1 MRAPVLTAPSFIY
14 KPCPFTSRQRHMVTQ
29 APAQKAKL
37 ESTGP
42 VDDLV
47 YWLGLAL
54 VVVGLLNVTPAIP
67 GWDELW
73 RSITGIAHFKIR
85 RFPSEWLYPIVFFW
99 MMLIVALKHSM
110 WRSWAGKSAST
121 RRFGLFADFSLVLA
135 AAAISLSY
143 LTELEAVCLVDV
155 VKGDRAYLMQQ
166 ALDADIEYAEMLGLP
181 IPDTADDPA
190 CQSTTGAWL
199 PLILFASIIVFL
211 IWNIKVWGLPL
222 VLVSLAIAAY
232 TFATVMNWY
241 VNGAE
246 DQNKYLITILSS
258 EEPRSLTSGR
268 EFVRDALINNT
279 AGLLGRFINVLL
291 LLVFPYIILGAL
303 FGRCAGG
310 QALIKLAFSATRNLR
325 GGPAHAAVV
334 SSAMFGTITGG
345 PVVNVLSTG
354 VLTIPMML
362 KRGFSKVFAGG
373 VEAAASSGGSI
384 MPPIMGV
391 AAFIMSAMTGVPYR
405 EIIIAAIIPA
415 LFYFF
420 CLFLSVIFQAR
431 KQNIQAVGELTDDMR
446 LTGEDRLHLMQIF
459 LPVLLVL
466 FLLLTPKDA
475 VGCSWISVLLG
486 TVVEHNGDACSVVSM
501 PWIVELFQ
509 NAAGDASA
517 AGWWAVALLLVL
529 MLLDKE
535 FRAKPKKIFD
545 GLAQAGVTVS
555 TLYLMFLAVTVI
567 DVCLNFTGL
576 AKFVA
581 VDVLGYLKTFDVSV
595 SSAGFQLFALFLTML
610 LAVLLGMGMPAVP
623 AYINVALLMGPML
636 IGLGIAT
643 FTAHMFVFYFAVASA
658 ITPPVA
664 LAAFAASTITKADPM
679 RTGFSAVKSGIVMF
693 TIPFVFAMYPELLLI
708 DKAVLDPST
717 GLFLA
722 GYDGGTD
729 LAWLTLL
736 LARLAIALY
745 LVTSALSAYD
755 QSALNAPNIGLRL
768 IIAVLVMFKPVE
780 VFVPALIAACALIA
794 VHQMRHRSTPQAA

>member
-1 MRAPVLTAPSFIY
+1 
-14 KPCPFTSRQRHMVTQ
+14 MV
-29 APAQKAKL
+29 KL
-37 ESTGP
+37 NRFQSNSSQESKTI

-47 YWLGLAL
+47 YWLGLLL
-54 VVVGLLNVTPAIP
+54 VVVGLMNVTPAIP
-67 GWDELW
+67 GWDDMW
-73 RSITGIAHFKIR
+73 RSITGIENFKIR
-85 RFPSEWLYPIVFFW
+85 RFPTEWLYPIMFFW

-110 WRSWAGKSAST
+110 WRSWTSKAAIT
-121 RRFGLFADFSLVLA
+121 RRLGLFLDFALVLA
-135 AAAISLSY
+135 AAIISLSY
-143 LTELEAVCLVDV
+143 LTELEAVCLIDV
-155 VKGDRAYLMQQ
+155 IKGDRARLVAE
-166 ALDADIEYAEMLGLP
+166 ALAADIEYAEMLGLP
-181 IPDTADDPA
+181 IPDSADDPR
-190 CQSTTGAWL
+190 CLNTTFDWL
-199 PLILFASIIVFL
+199 PIILFGAITVFL
-211 IWNIKVWGLPL
+211 IYNVKVWGLPL
-222 VLVSLAIAAY
+222 VIVSMLIAAY
-232 TFATVMNWY
+232 TFVTVMNWY
-241 VNGAE
+241 FNGAE
-246 DQNKYLITILSS
+246 GQNKYLITILSS
-258 EEPRSLTSGR
+258 EEVRSLSSGR

-279 AGLLGRFINVLL
+279 AGLLGRFLNVLL

-354 VLTIPMML
+354 VLTIPMMV

-391 AAFIMSAMTGVPYR
+391 AAFIMSSMTGVPYR
-405 EIIIAAIIPA
+405 EIIIAAIVPA

-420 CLFLSVIFQAR
+420 CLFLSVVFQAR

-446 LTGEDRLHLMQIF
+446 LTGEDRLHLVQIF
-459 LPVLLVL
+459 APVLLVL
-466 FLLLTPKDA
+466 ILLLTPKDG
-475 VGCSWISVLLG
+475 VGCNWFSVFLG
-486 TVVEHNGDACSVVSM
+486 AVVETNGDTCKVISM

-509 NAAGDASA
+509 NAAGNASA
-517 AGWWAVALLLVL
+517 AGWWAVVLLLIL
-529 MLLDKE
+529 MFLDKKL
-535 FRAKPKKIFD
+535 RTNPKKIFD
-545 GLAQAGVTVS
+545 GLSQAGITVS

-581 VDVLGYLKTFDVSV
+581 VDVLSYLKSFDLSIG
-595 SSAGFQLFALFLTML
+595 SAGFQLFALFLTML

-693 TIPFVFAMYPELLLI
+693 TLPFVFAIYPELLII
-708 DKAVLDPST
+708 DKAVIDPQT

-722 GYDGGTD
+722 GYDGNTD
-729 LAWLTLL
+729 VVWLAFLFARVALGL
-736 LARLAIALY
+736 YLVSSALSAFDKKALNPFEIFFRLAIA
-745 LVTSALSAYD
+745 
-755 QSALNAPNIGLRL
+755 
-768 IIAVLVMFKPVE
+768 
-780 VFVPALIAACALIA
+780 VFVLFRPAEVYMPAIVAGAAIIIIHNFRSRALLKTGTA
-794 VHQMRHRSTPQAA
+794 

>member
-1 MRAPVLTAPSFIY
+1 MTEQDQPQEAPGAPVD
-14 KPCPFTSRQRHMVTQ
+14 R
-29 APAQKAKL
+29 
-37 ESTGP
+37 
-42 VDDLV
+42 LV
-47 YWLGLAL
+47 YWLGLLL
-54 VVVGLLNVTPAIP
+54 VLLGLMNVTPAIP

-73 RSITGIAHFKIR
+73 RSVTGIEFFKVR
-85 RFPSEWLYPIVFFW
+85 RFPTEWLYPLVFAW

-110 WRSWAGKSAST
+110 WRGWVDRT
-121 RRFGLFADFSLVLA
+121 PVLRRFGLFLDVALVVA
-135 AAAISLSY
+135 AATISLSY
-143 LTELEAVCLVDV
+143 LIELEAVCLYDMFT
-155 VKGDRAYLMQQ
+155 GDRERLVAQ
-166 ALDADIEYAEMLGLP
+166 ALQADIEYAELLGLP
-181 IPDTADDPA
+181 IPETADDPA
-190 CQSTTGAWL
+190 CLNTTGSLL
-199 PLILFASIIVFL
+199 PIILFGATVIFL
-211 IWNIKVWGLPL
+211 AYNINVWGFPL
-222 VLVSLAIAAY
+222 VLVSILIATY

-241 VNGAE
+241 LFGAE

-310 QALIKLAFSATRNLR
+310 QALIKLAFSMTRNLR

-354 VLTIPMML
+354 VLTIPMMV

-391 AAFIMSAMTGVPYR
+391 AAFIMASLTGVPYR
-405 EIIIAAIIPA
+405 EIIIAAAIPA

-420 CLFLSVIFQAR
+420 CLFLSVVFQAR
-431 KQNIQAVGELTDDMR
+431 KQDIQSVGELSDDMR
-446 LTGEDRLHLMQIF
+446 LDRDDRLHLVQIF
-459 LPVLLVL
+459 APVLLVL
-466 FLLLTPKDA
+466 VLLLTPKDV
-475 VGCSWISVLLG
+475 VGCSTISILLG
-486 TVVEHNGDACSVVSM
+486 AVVEMNGEACRVISL
-501 PWIVELFQ
+501 PWIIELFQ

-517 AGWWAVALLLVL
+517 AGWWAVMLLLVL
-529 MLLDKE
+529 MFLDRE
-535 FRAKPKKIFD
+535 FRARPGKVFD

-581 VDVLGYLKTFDVSV
+581 VDVLGFLKSFDIGVGSMT
-595 SSAGFQLFALFLTML
+595 FQLFALLLTML

-636 IGLGIAT
+636 VGLGLAT
-643 FTAHMFVFYFAVASA
+643 FTAHMFIFYFAIASA

-679 RTGFSAVKSGIVMF
+679 KTGFSAVRSGIVLF
-693 TIPFVFAMYPELLLI
+693 TIPFVFAIYPELLLI
-708 DKAVLDPST
+708 DKAILDPQT
-717 GLFLA
+717 GRFIA
-722 GYDGGTD
+722 GYDGAIDYG
-729 LAWLTLL
+729 W
-736 LARLAIALY
+736 LAILIVRVGFALY
-745 LVTSALSAYD
+745 LVSSALARFDRKALSAIEVVVRL
-755 QSALNAPNIGLRL
+755 ALAVL
-768 IIAVLVMFKPVE
+768 ILSRPFEVYGPALAGAAVLV
-780 VFVPALIAACALIA
+780 ALH
-794 VHQMRHRSTPQAA
+794 VVRSRETLRA